1 MQLEIISGGQTG
13 VDRAALDTAIR
24 YDLPCGGW
32 CPPGRLAE
40 DGPLSNHYPLTELSS
55 GGYPQRTKRNVKDAD
70 ATLIIHGGK
79 VGRGTGLTIN
89 TAKQLSKPLLV
100 LNLGACDGNSDF
112 SQHQSQLRDFIQQ
125 NQISVLNVA
134 GPRASGWGDAYAFS
148 RKLLAG
154 VFADYRSRL

>member
-1 MQLEIISGGQTG
+1 MKLEIISGGQTG

-55 GGYPQRTKRNVKDAD
+55 GGYPARTRRNVKDAD
-70 ATLIIHGGK
+70 GTLIIHGGV

-89 TAKQLSKPLLV
+89 TCKQLNKPMLILK
-100 LNLGACDGNSDF
+100 LDNCDANSDF
-112 SQHQSQLRDFIQQ
+112 SKQQ
-125 NQISVLNVA
+125 DSIKEFLQGQQIEILNVA
-134 GPRASGWGDAYAFS
+134 GPRASGWLDGYALC
-148 RKLLAG
+148 RKILAP
-154 VFADYRSRL
+154 VFVSYN